1 MIQQDH
7 IIKGSGHYNDRS
19 HSRKVTILPRLVATD
34 TAVLDMPLVCQ
45 VISQDHVIEGSSHFI
60 VRTPS
65 RQVIILQ
72 SLVVIGEMMVGDIIG
87 FVCRVTLQDHVIKG
101 LNDFMVRSP
110 SR

>member
-1 MIQQDH
+1 
-7 IIKGSGHYNDRS
+7 
-19 HSRKVTILPRLVATD
+19 
-34 TAVLDMPLVCQ
+34 MPLACQ

-65 RQVIILQ
+65 SQVIILP

-87 FVCRVTLQDHVIKG
+87 FVCRVTLQDNVIKA
-101 LNDFMVRSP
+101 LNDFIIRSP

>member
-1 MIQQDH
+1 
-7 IIKGSGHYNDRS
+7 
-19 HSRKVTILPRLVATD
+19 
-34 TAVLDMPLVCQ
+34 MPLVCQ

-60 VRTPS
+60 VRTSS